1 MALDRAFFLAET
13 AMQQAQYQLIIVGGG
28 PAGLT
33 AGLYAARGRLKT
45 LLIEKGVTGGQ
56 VLVTDWVD
64 NYPGFVEGL
73 SGVDLIDK
81 MTAHADRFGLEKKF
95 ATIKSLE
102 LAGDVKTVTLE
113 NNEILT
119 TKTVILSTGAK
130 PRKLGI
136 PGEYEFRGRGV
147 SYCAICDGPF
157 YRNQEIAIVGGGD
170 TAIQDAL
177 HLTKFASKVTV
188 IHRRGELR
196 ATKILQEKAF
206 CNQNID
212 FIWNTQVKEIRG
224 GKSGVEELLLKH
236 HGGDQSILKVT
247 GIFVLI
253 GIAPNNELLPL
264 DQLQTDESG
273 FIVTDNEMATAIPG
287 VYAAGDIRSKRSRQI
302 INAAG
307 EGAVAELSA
316 EHYLGNQAPD
326 QPLNCSE

>member
-1 MALDRAFFLAET
+1 
-13 AMQQAQYQLIIVGGG
+13 MQQAQYQLIIVGAG

-33 AGLYAARGRLKT
+33 AGLYAARGRLKA
-45 LLIEKGVTGGQ
+45 LLIEKGATGGQ

-64 NYPGFVEGL
+64 NYPGFMEGV
-73 SGVDLIDK
+73 SGFDLIDK

-95 ATIKSLE
+95 APIKALQ
-102 LAGDVKTVTLE
+102 LDGDVKTVILE
-113 NNEILT
+113 NGEIFT
-119 TKTVILSTGAK
+119 TKTIILCTGAK
-130 PRKLGI
+130 PRQLDI
-136 PGEYEFRGRGV
+136 PGEYEFKGRGV
-147 SYCAICDGPF
+147 SYCATCDGPF
-157 YRNQEIAIVGGGD
+157 YRNQEIAVVGGGN

-206 CNQNID
+206 CNQKID

-224 GKSGVEELLLKH
+224 GKNGVEELLLSH
-236 HGGDQSILKVT
+236 HDGEESSLKVT

-253 GIAPNNELLPL
+253 GIAPNNEILPL
-264 DQLQTDESG
+264 DQLQTDEAG
-273 FIVTDNEMATAIPG
+273 FIVTDEEMATTIPG
-287 VYAAGDIRSKRSRQI
+287 VY
-302 INAAG
+302 AAG

-316 EHYLGNQAPD
+316 EHFLGNQAPD